1 MQDMLD
7 KAESFFGKKQKLKL
21 QYKGKTATR
30 QRVGFTEFQR
40 LSGAL
45 EGFDGLGFSGLG
57 V

>member
-30 QRVGFTEFQR
+30 LRVGFREFQR
-40 LSGAL
+40 LSEPL
-45 EGFDGLGFSGLG
+45 EGFDGLGFSGLR